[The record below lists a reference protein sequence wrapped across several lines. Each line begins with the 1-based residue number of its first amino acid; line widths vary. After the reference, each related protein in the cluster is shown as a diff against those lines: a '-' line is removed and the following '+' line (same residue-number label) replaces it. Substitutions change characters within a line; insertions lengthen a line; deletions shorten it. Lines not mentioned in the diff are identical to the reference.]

1 MKKGKVFGKSQ
12 VVLALMVLALGA
24 AVWLN
29 MKFSS
34 SEKYLGEATYVSSQN
49 EISSEAVQTSA
60 KAEEEEEDANYFETA
75 RKDRQK
81 VLSEAQETV
90 EETLKSANATD
101 AEREKAFETVNQ
113 IAARVEK
120 ANNIETLLKA
130 KGFNDAVVVIG
141 DSDVNVVVKSDG
153 ITTAQTLQIQDIVTA
168 QTEIPLGN
176 IKIVT
181 VK

>member
-1 MKKGKVFGKSQ
+1 MKKGKVFGKHQ
-12 VVLALMVLALGA
+12 VVLALMVLALGC

-34 SEKYLGEATYVSSQN
+34 SEKYLGEATYVSSKSD
-49 EISSEAVQTSA
+49 SSGEAVQTSA
-60 KAEEEEEDANYFETA
+60 KATESEDYFVTA
-75 RKDRQK
+75 RKDRQTA
-81 VLSEAQETV
+81 LDESQQLV
-90 EETLKSANATD
+90 EETLKSADITD
-101 AEREKAFETVNQ
+101 DERKTALDKVNQ
-113 IAARVEK
+113 IATRVEK

-130 KGFNDAVVVIG
+130 KGFAEAVAVIG
-141 DSDVNVVVKSDG
+141 DSDVNIVVKSDG

-168 QTEIPLGN
+168 QTDVALSN

>member
-1 MKKGKVFGKSQ
+1 MKKGKVFGKNQ

-34 SEKYLGEATYVSSQN
+34 TEKYLGEAKYVSSN
-49 EISSEAVQTSA
+49 VDASGEAIQTSG
-60 KAEEEEEDANYFETA
+60 KVDKEQSDYFATA
-75 RKDRQK
+75 RKDRETA
-81 VLSEAQETV
+81 LSEAQELV
-90 EETLKSANATD
+90 EETLKSADISD
-101 AEREKAFETVNQ
+101 AEREKALESTNAF
-113 IAARVEK
+113 AARIEK

-130 KGFNDAVVVIG
+130 KGFSDAVAVIG
-141 DSDVNVVVKSDG
+141 DSDVSIVVKSEG
-153 ITTAQTLQIQDIVTA
+153 ITTTQTLQIQDIVTSH
-168 QTEIPLGN
+168 TEIPLSN

>member
-49 EISSEAVQTSA
+49 EISSEAVQTGA
-60 KAEEEEEDANYFETA
+60 KAEKEDADYFETA

-141 DSDVNVVVKSDG
+141 DSDVNIVVKSDG

>member
-12 VVLALMVLALGA
+12 VVLALMVVALGA

-34 SEKYLGEATYVSSQN
+34 TEKYLGEASYVSQKTDVSG
-49 EISSEAVQTSA
+49 ETVQTSA
-60 KAEEEEEDANYFETA
+60 KAEQTEDYFESA
-75 RKDRQK
+75 KKDRQK
-81 VLSEAQETV
+81 ALDEAQETV
-90 EETLKSANATD
+90 EETLKSADITD
-101 AEREKAFETVNQ
+101 DERKSALESVNQ
-113 IAARVEK
+113 LSSRIEK

-130 KGFNDAVVVIG
+130 KGFEKAVVVIG
-141 DSDVNVVVKSDG
+141 DTDVNVVVKSEG
-153 ITTAQTLQIQDIVTA
+153 ITTAQTLQIQDIITA
-168 QTEIPLGN
+168 QTEVSLNN

>member
-1 MKKGKVFGKSQ
+1 MKKGKVFGKHQ

-34 SEKYLGEATYVSSQN
+34 TEKYLGQATLVNDSELSSG
-49 EISSEAVQTSA
+49 EAVQTAA
-60 KAEEEEEDANYFETA
+60 KAEQDDYFETA
-75 RKDRQK
+75 KKDRQK
-81 VLSEAQETV
+81 VLSEAQELV

-101 AEREKAFETVNQ
+101 AERE
-113 IAARVEK
+113 AALKTTNDFVARIEK

-130 KGFNDAVVVIG
+130 KGFEKAVVVIG
-141 DSDVNVVVKSDG
+141 ESDISIVVKGEG

-168 QTEIPLGN
+168 HTEIPLSN

-181 VK
+181 IK

>member
-60 KAEEEEEDANYFETA
+60 KAENEDADYFETA
-75 RKDRQK
+75 RNDRQK

>member
-60 KAEEEEEDANYFETA
+60 KAEKEDADYFETA

>member
-1 MKKGKVFGKSQ
+1 MKKGKVFGKHQ
-12 VVLALMVLALGA
+12 VVLALMIMALGA

-34 SEKYLGEATYVSSQN
+34 NEKYMGEATFVSS
-49 EISSEAVQTSA
+49 SSDTASGEAVQTSA
-60 KAEEEEEDANYFETA
+60 KVEEDADYFETA
-75 RKDRQK
+75 KRDRQK
-81 VLSEAQETV
+81 ALDEAQELV

-101 AEREKAFETVNQ
+101 AEREAALKTTSA
-113 IAARVEK
+113 IAERIEK

-130 KGFNDAVVVIG
+130 KGFEKAVVVIG
-141 DSDVNVVVKSDG
+141 EDDVSVVVKSEG

-168 QTEIPLGN
+168 QTEIPLSN

-181 VK
+181 IK

>member
-1 MKKGKVFGKSQ
+1 MKKGKVFGKHH

-34 SEKYLGEATYVSSQN
+34 TEKYLGQATLVSDS
-49 EISSEAVQTSA
+49 EVASGEAVQTAA
-60 KAEEEEEDANYFETA
+60 KAEESEDYFETA
-75 RKDRQK
+75 KKDRQNA
-81 VLSEAQETV
+81 LDEAQELV
-90 EETLKSANATD
+90 EETLKSANATQS
-101 AEREKAFETVNQ
+101 EREQALKTTSD
-113 IAARVEK
+113 IALRIEK

-130 KGFNDAVVVIG
+130 KGFTEVVAVIG
-141 DSDVNVVVKSDG
+141 EGDVSVIVKSEG

-168 QTEIPLGN
+168 QTEIPLSN

-181 VK
+181 IK